1 MEIAPPSPQS
11 MPPHPD
17 PLGTRHRRTT
27 GDGVEDILDVR
38 PDLAAAGFFEFPLR
52 ERVLRLAE
60 FHHRSFV
67 QVHRVE
73 RAPGRHG
80 ALAIVSDAADGVLLS
95 DVLAAA
101 AGRGVAVP
109 AAWALDIIRQLVD
122 SMSAMHAIARDV
134 GHGALTPPRILI
146 GSGGDVLIRD
156 YVFGAA
162 LEQLGYPSD
171 QYWTELGI
179 PTNPE
184 APGVDQR
191 LDLFQIGLLGLQLLG
206 EKVSQPTLARPARQ
220 RAVSGLAG
228 SGEAGPLVADARR
241 WLARMLQLDAPF
253 TSALDA
259 RKDLESL
266 LARHRAVSALVSG
279 PPAWLP
285 AAAPVARLIGDTPP
299 VAPAGDLPLSHSPF
313 PKDPAASIDS
323 HEAHAQTAATTLNGA
338 GVDERFEMPQPPA
351 LIMARDVDVPHAPRP
366 TLLTQDAAAPF
377 TRSRPTLRGAYPA
390 LGLAAL
396 VVAAVIALYVPIN
409 GHDTASKA
417 ATSTP
422 ATSAHDGPAR
432 DAETNATTGSVSNPA
447 GERRMGDARD
457 DVNAAATRTDGGTD
471 ALPSSLPRYGG
482 PTGTLQVRTQPAG
495 VQVWVDGM
503 RTGRSPVTL
512 NVASGEH
519 RVEVSSDGTSVK
531 DMVVVQRDATT
542 SVIIPLPA
550 APRSETAG
558 AAPRA
563 ETAGVAR
570 AETAG
575 AAGWVGITSPIDV
588 DVFEGDQLIGTKETR
603 RLMLPAG
610 THQLD
615 IVNGDLGYA
624 SRRIVNVTPGK
635 LTPLKVEVPP
645 GMLAI
650 NALPWAEV
658 WLDGQALGATPIGNV
673 KTSVGTHEVVFRH
686 PKLGEQRRAVV
697 VPLSGIGRISVD
709 MGAK

>member
-1 MEIAPPSPQS
+1 METAPPSPQP

-17 PLGTRHRRTT
+17 PLGTRHRRTS
-27 GDGVEDILDVR
+27 GDSVEDILDVR

-60 FHHRSFV
+60 FHHQSFV

-80 ALAIVSDAADGVLLS
+80 ALAIVSDAADGVPLS

-146 GSGGDVLIRD
+146 GSSGDVLIRD

-206 EKVSQPTLARPARQ
+206 EKVAQPTLARAARQ
-220 RAVSGLAG
+220 RAVSGAG

-285 AAAPVARLIGDTPP
+285 AAAPVARPIGDTPP
-299 VAPAGDLPLSHSPF
+299 VAPAADLPPSHSPF
-313 PKDPAASIDS
+313 AMAPAVSIDS
-323 HEAHAQTAATTLNGA
+323 HEAHPQTATLNGA
-338 GVDERFEMPQPPA
+338 GIDERYEMPQSPA
-351 LIMARDVDVPHAPRP
+351 LTVTRDVDMPHAPRP
-366 TLLTQDAAAPF
+366 ALFTQDAPAPL
-377 TRSRPTLRGAYPA
+377 TRSRPMLRRAYPA

-396 VVAAVIALYVPIN
+396 VVGAVVALYVPIN

-422 ATSAHDGPAR
+422 AASAYDGPAAR
-432 DAETNATTGSVSNPA
+432 DAETHATTGSVSNPA
-447 GERRMGDARD
+447 GEQRMADARD
-457 DVNAAATRTDGGTD
+457 DMNAAAPRADGGTD
-471 ALPSSLPRYGG
+471 ASPSSLLRHGR

-503 RTGRSPVTL
+503 RAGRSPVTL
-512 NVASGEH
+512 NVAPGEH

-550 APRSETAG
+550 APRGEAAG

-575 AAGWVGITSPIDV
+575 AAGWVAITSPIDV
-588 DVFEGDQLIGTKETR
+588 NVFEGDQLIGTRETR

-624 SRRIVNVTPGK
+624 SRRTVNVTPGK